1 MNEVLCAKPL
11 RICVIGGG
19 AGGLA
24 AVKILKD
31 SKEFQSGFWSVDAY
45 EARDDIGGIWFVAC
59 VRTFYNLFY

>member
-1 MNEVLCAKPL
+1 MNEALGAKPL

-31 SKEFQSGFWSVDAY
+31 SKEFQSGLWSVDAY
-45 EARDDIGGIWFVAC
+45 EARDDIGGIWFV
-59 VRTFYNLFY
+59 VRINTFYSLYY

>member
-1 MNEVLCAKPL
+1 MNEALGAKRL

-31 SKEFQSGFWSVDAY
+31 HKESQSGFWSVDAY
-45 EARDDIGGIWFVAC
+45 EARDEIGGIWFVAR
-59 VRTFYNLFY
+59 VGTLYDLLY